1 MPAVAA
7 SISALTVNSSTVGRQ
22 SRGPDGEEPQRL
34 GSHFRRVGPSS
45 EETNGVATTGGHGKQ
60 ETERIWTAMT
70 WRGGLTSVVWIGGV
84 SVRMVQFHA
93 VDLLFVLAAGILYV
107 SVIAMA
113 FLARRVPSRR
123 LAEARSLRAS
133 MPAG

>member
-1 MPAVAA
+1 
-7 SISALTVNSSTVGRQ
+7 
-22 SRGPDGEEPQRL
+22 
-34 GSHFRRVGPSS
+34 
-45 EETNGVATTGGHGKQ
+45 
-60 ETERIWTAMT
+60 MT